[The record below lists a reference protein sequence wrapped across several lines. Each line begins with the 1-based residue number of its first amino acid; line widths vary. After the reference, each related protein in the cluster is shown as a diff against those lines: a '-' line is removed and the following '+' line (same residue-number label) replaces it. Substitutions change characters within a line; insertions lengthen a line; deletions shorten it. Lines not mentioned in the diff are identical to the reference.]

1 MNNSI
6 NFCWRKHKLLPLV
19 AAISVS
25 LSGAANAAIL
35 MEKIEVT
42 AQKRVQ
48 NLQEVG
54 VSVTAFNA
62 EQLNALGWDNS
73 MDVAAQTPG
82 LVATSNTGDT
92 SNIALFSIRGVNQGD
107 YAEGQEAPIAIY
119 NDEVYLSSPG
129 ASGAPSFDLARIE
142 VLRGPQGTLYGRN
155 ATGGLV
161 HFISNKPTEYF
172 ESSIDMTVAEYGQF
186 SMTGVVSGSLS
197 DTVQGRLAIYDN
209 RDDGYVKNASGQD
222 YRSDDTSSVRAM
234 VNVDISDDSTLLMIG
249 RFTDI
254 DTRGGVYHN
263 RATKST
269 ANGPV
274 FCQSGDT
281 DCGAGIRYDA
291 NGVLEE
297 FQGFFNGDKSAL
309 TTGSLFDPRNGQLD
323 DGIGGVH
330 EGAFDFDSGVDRE
343 SSSLT
348 AIFNT
353 GFSNGIH
360 LTSVTDFTTSDKEYR
375 EDDDSSALNL
385 VTYVATADVEQLSQE
400 LRIDGDTDTLRWTGG
415 VYFLNIKN
423 DFSGAF
429 QFPSDGYLP
438 TYLADSET
446 NTVSVFGQID
456 VDLSE
461 TLLLTAG
468 LRWTE
473 DDKVL
478 SYQLTG
484 EGAAFA
490 DGSNFLY
497 TGDVYDF
504 DRTDSEFSGKLQL
517 DWQASDEQLF
527 YAGYNRGTK
536 GGGFN
541 TPSDGFTLA
550 SEVGFEPEILT
561 SYEIGSK
568 TSFADDHGRFNTSI
582 FYYDYANYQGFFFS
596 GTTSLLI
603 NSEASFIGGEAEL
616 TYATDNGWDF
626 LFGLSVLDTE
636 VNGVSNDGSTVIK
649 NQKALLAPEMTANA
663 LIRKEWEMDGARVAA
678 QISTNYVGKE
688 YFNLINSEATAAGN
702 YALTNLKVTYFSDD
716 QNWEASAFVNNVFDK
731 EAVTFGYD
739 LSDFG
744 NYSIY
749 VVNPPRWAG
758 VNFKYTWF

>member
-1 MNNSI
+1 MSNSI
-6 NFCWRKHKLLPLV
+6 NFCWKKHKLLPLL

-25 LSGAANAAIL
+25 LSGVADAKL
-35 MEKIEVT
+35 LTEKIVVT

-54 VSVTAFNA
+54 VSVTAFND
-62 EQLNALGWDNS
+62 EQLKALGWDNS

-107 YAEGQEAPIAIY
+107 FAEGQEAPIAIY

-172 ESSIDMTVAEYGQF
+172 ESAIDMTVAEYGQL
-186 SMTGVVSGSLS
+186 SITGFVSGALS
-197 DTVQGRLAIYDN
+197 DSVQGRLAVYDN
-209 RDDGYVKNASGQD
+209 KDDGYVSNASGPD
-222 YRSDDTSSVRAM
+222 YRSDDTTSVRAM
-234 VNVDISDDSTLLMIG
+234 VNFDISDETSLLMIA

-254 DTRGGVYHN
+254 DTRGGVYNN

-269 ANGPV
+269 ADGPI

-291 NGVLEE
+291 NGDLEE
-297 FQGFFNGDKSAL
+297 FQGFFDADKSAS
-309 TTGSLFDPRNGQLD
+309 TSGSLFDPRNGQLD

-330 EGAFDFDSGVDRE
+330 DGAFDFDGGVDRE

-348 AIFNT
+348 ATFNT
-353 GFSNGIH
+353 EFSNGIY

-375 EDDDSSALNL
+375 EDDDSSALDL
-385 VTYVATADVEQLSQE
+385 VTYVSTADVEQLSQE
-400 LRIDGDTDTLRWTGG
+400 LRIDGDTDKLRWTGG

-423 DFSGAF
+423 EFSGAF

-438 TYLADSET
+438 KFVADSQT
-446 NTVSVFGQID
+446 DTVSIFGQVD

-461 TLLLTAG
+461 SLLLTAG

-473 DDKVL
+473 DDKEL

-484 EGAAFA
+484 QGAVFA
-490 DGSNFLY
+490 DGSDFLY

-504 DRTDSEFSGKLQL
+504 ARTDAEFSGKLQL
-517 DWQASDEQLF
+517 DWQVSDDQLF
-527 YAGYNRGTK
+527 YVGYNRGTK

-541 TPSDGFTLA
+541 TPSDGFSLA
-550 SEVGFEPEILT
+550 SEVGFEPEVLT
-561 SYEIGSK
+561 SYEVGSK
-568 TSFADDHGRFNTSI
+568 TSFADGNGRFNTSV
-582 FYYDYANYQGFFFS
+582 FYYDYDNYQGFFFS

-603 NSEASFIGGEAEL
+603 NSEASFVGGEAEL

-626 LFGLSVLDTE
+626 LLGLSILDTE
-636 VNGVSNDGSTVIK
+636 VDGASNDGTTVIK
-649 NQKALLAPEMTANA
+649 DQKALLAPEVTANL
-663 LIRKEWEMDGARVAA
+663 LIRKEWELDGARVAA
-678 QISTNYVGKE
+678 QLSTNYVGKE
-688 YFNLINSEATAAGN
+688 YFNLINSEATEAGN
-702 YALTNLKVTYFSDD
+702 YALTNLRMSYFSDD
-716 QNWEASAFVNNVFDK
+716 NWEASVFVNNVFDK

-758 VNFKYTWF
+758 VNVKYNWF

>member
-1 MNNSI
+1 MSNSI
-6 NFCWRKHKLLPLV
+6 NFCWKKHKLLPLV

-25 LSGAANAAIL
+25 LSGVADAKL
-35 MEKIEVT
+35 LTEKIVVT

-54 VSVTAFNA
+54 VSVTAFND
-62 EQLNALGWDNS
+62 EQLKALGWDNS

-107 YAEGQEAPIAIY
+107 FAEGQEAPIAIY

-172 ESSIDMTVAEYGQF
+172 ESAIDMTVAEYGQL
-186 SMTGVVSGSLS
+186 SITGFVSGALS
-197 DTVQGRLAIYDN
+197 DSVQGRLAVYDN
-209 RDDGYVKNASGQD
+209 KDDGYVSNASGPD
-222 YRSDDTSSVRAM
+222 YRSDDTTSVRAM
-234 VNVDISDDSTLLMIG
+234 VNFDISDETSLLMIG

-254 DTRGGVYHN
+254 DTRGGVYNN

-269 ANGPV
+269 ADGPI

-281 DCGAGIRYDA
+281 DCGAGIRYNA
-291 NGVLEE
+291 NGELEE
-297 FQGFFNGDKSAL
+297 FQGFFDADKSAP
-309 TTGSLFDPRNGQLD
+309 TSGSLFDPRNGQLD
-323 DGIGGVH
+323 DDIGGVH
-330 EGAFDFDSGVDRE
+330 DGAFDFDGGVDRE

-348 AIFNT
+348 ATLNT
-353 GFSNGIH
+353 EFSNGIY

-375 EDDDSSALNL
+375 EDDDSSALDL
-385 VTYVATADVEQLSQE
+385 VTYVSTADVEQLSQE
-400 LRIDGDTDTLRWTGG
+400 LRIDGDTDKLRWTGG

-423 DFSGAF
+423 EFSGAF

-438 TYLADSET
+438 KYVADSQT
-446 NTVSVFGQID
+446 DTVSIFGQVD

-461 TLLLTAG
+461 SLLLTAG

-473 DDKVL
+473 DDKEL

-484 EGAAFA
+484 QGAVFA
-490 DGSNFLY
+490 DGSDFLY

-504 DRTDSEFSGKLQL
+504 TRTDAEFSGKLQL
-517 DWQASDEQLF
+517 DWQVSDDQLF
-527 YAGYNRGTK
+527 YVGYNRGTK

-541 TPSDGFTLA
+541 TPSDGFSLA
-550 SEVGFEPEILT
+550 SEVGFEPEVLT
-561 SYEIGSK
+561 SYEVGSK
-568 TSFADDHGRFNTSI
+568 TSFADGNGRFNTSV
-582 FYYDYANYQGFFFS
+582 FYYDYDNYQGFFFS

-603 NSEASFIGGEAEL
+603 NSEASFVGGEAEL

-626 LFGLSVLDTE
+626 LLGLSILDTE
-636 VNGVSNDGSTVIK
+636 VNGASNDGTTVIK
-649 NQKALLAPEMTANA
+649 DQKALLAPEVTANL
-663 LIRKEWEMDGARVAA
+663 LIRKEWELDGARVAA
-678 QISTNYVGKE
+678 QLSTNYVGKE
-688 YFNLINSEATAAGN
+688 YFNLINSEATEAGN
-702 YALTNLKVTYFSDD
+702 YALTNLRMSYFSDD
-716 QNWEASAFVNNVFDK
+716 SWEASVFVNNVFDK

-758 VNFKYTWF
+758 VNFKYNWF

>member
-1 MNNSI
+1 MSNSI
-6 NFCWRKHKLLPLV
+6 NFCWQKHKVLPLV

-25 LSGAANAAIL
+25 LSGVASANIL
-35 MEKIEVT
+35 TEKIVVT

-54 VSVTAFNA
+54 VSVTAFNDQ
-62 EQLNALGWDNS
+62 QLKALGWDNS

-107 YAEGQEAPIAIY
+107 FAEGQEAPIAIY

-172 ESSIDMTVAEYGQF
+172 ESAIDMTVAEYGQLTV
-186 SMTGVVSGSLS
+186 TGFVSGALS
-197 DTVQGRLAIYDN
+197 DNVQGRLAIYDN
-209 RDDGYVKNASGQD
+209 KDDGYVSNASGPD
-222 YRSDDTSSVRAM
+222 YRSDDTTSVRAM
-234 VNVDISDDSTLLMIG
+234 VNIDISDETSLLMIA

-254 DTRGGVYHN
+254 DTRGGVYNN

-291 NGVLEE
+291 NGELQE
-297 FQGFFNGDKSAL
+297 FQGFFDADKSAP
-309 TTGSLFDPRNGQLD
+309 TSGSLFDPRNGQLD

-330 EGAFDFDSGVDRE
+330 DGAFDFDGGVERE

-348 AIFNT
+348 AILNT
-353 GFSNGIH
+353 EFDNGIF

-375 EDDDSSALNL
+375 EDDDSSALDL
-385 VTYVATADVEQLSQE
+385 VTYVSTADVEQLSQE
-400 LRIDGDTDTLRWTGG
+400 LRIDGDVNKLRWTGG
-415 VYFLNIKN
+415 LYFLNIKN
-423 DFSGAF
+423 EFSGAF

-438 TYLADSET
+438 KYIADSQT
-446 NTVSVFGQID
+446 DTVSVFGQID
-456 VDLSE
+456 IDLSE
-461 TLLLTAG
+461 DLLLTAG

-473 DDKVL
+473 DDKEL

-484 EGAAFA
+484 QGAVFA
-490 DGSNFLY
+490 DGSDFLY

-504 DRTDSEFSGKLQL
+504 ERTDSEFSGKLQL
-517 DWQASDEQLF
+517 DWQASDDQLF

-550 SEVGFEPEILT
+550 SEVGFEPEVLT
-561 SYEIGSK
+561 SYEVGSK
-568 TSFADDHGRFNTSI
+568 TSFADGNGRFNTSV
-582 FYYDYANYQGFFFS
+582 FYYDYDNYQGFFFS

-603 NSEASFIGGEAEL
+603 NSKASFVGGEAEL

-626 LFGLSVLDTE
+626 LLGLSVLDTE
-636 VNGVSNDGSTVIK
+636 VNGASNDGATVIED
-649 NQKALLAPEMTANA
+649 QQALLAPEVTANL
-663 LIRKEWEMDGARVAA
+663 LIRKEWELDGARVAA
-678 QISTNYVGKE
+678 QVSTNYVGKE
-688 YFNLINSEATAAGN
+688 YFNLINSEATEAGN
-702 YALTNLKVTYFSDD
+702 YALTNLRMSYFSDN
-716 QNWEASAFVNNVFDK
+716 NWEASVFVNNVFDK

-758 VNFKYTWF
+758 VNFKYNWY